1 MTGPTRRYAGAVA
14 LALTLAVATGCTSDP
29 NSVEAQA
36 KAGDN
41 KGYVAGDGSFE
52 VIAPE
57 SRGAAVELSGPTIE
71 GGTWS
76 SPDHRGSVVV
86 LNKWGSWCAPCVAE
100 MPTLEKVREAL
111 VASKKPVV
119 FVGLNFDEPPANGRA
134 FAESINLG
142 YPSLSDESGLL
153 LLALQGKAQA
163 TPTTLILDRQG
174 RIAARISGAAQEKT
188 LSGLIDDVVAES

>member
-1 MTGPTRRYAGAVA
+1 MTGTTRRYAGVVA
-14 LALTLAVATGCTSDP
+14 LALTLAVTAGCTTDP
-29 NSVEAQA
+29 NSVQAQA
-36 KAGDN
+36 KAGDS

-57 SRGAAVELSGPTIE
+57 SRGAAIELSGPTID

-76 SPDHRGSVVV
+76 AADHRGSVVV

-100 MPTLEKVREAL
+100 MPILEKVRAEL
-111 VASKKPVV
+111 VAAKQPVV
-119 FVGLNFDEPPANGRA
+119 FAGLDFREPPANGLA
-134 FAESINLG
+134 FAQSINLG
-142 YPSLSDESGLL
+142 YPSLSDQTGVL

-188 LSGLIDDVVAES
+188 LSGLVDDVVAES